1 MNKEPDTERK
11 PVSDDKTVYIQR
23 GQVFQDMGNQTS
35 AIEDFEQAIRID
47 PQDSWP
53 HFHLGVSL
61 LKSRKIKQAITE
73 FK

>member
-53 HFHLGVSL
+53 HFHHGVSL